1 MRYRV
6 VRMKRISREFVRAN
20 RDRIFLFGDN
30 LAGKGFG
37 GQAAA
42 MRGEPNCVGIP
53 TKKFPSSR
61 HGAFFT
67 DLEFDQNKAAID
79 HSFELLASISST
91 TDQVIVIPANGIGT
105 GRAQLESRAPLTFAY
120 LQKRLG
126 DLSLWPADL
135 VSLNTL
141 LSHLERDFQA

>member
-53 TKKFPSSR
+53 TKKLPSNR
-61 HGAFFT
+61 DDAFFT
-67 DLEFDQNKAAID
+67 DLEFEQNKAAID
-79 HSFELLASISST
+79 HAFDLLFHKISKAEQT
-91 TDQVIVIPANGIGT
+91 IVMPAGGLGT
-105 GRAQLESRAPLTFAY
+105 GRAQLESRAPQTFAY
-120 LQKRLG
+120 LQKCLR
-126 DLSLWPADL
+126 DLS
-135 VSLNTL
+135 
-141 LSHLERDFQA
+141 HK

>member
-30 LAGKGFG
+30 LVGQGFG

-61 HGAFFT
+61 DDAFFT

-126 DLSLWPADL
+126 DLSL
-135 VSLNTL
+135 
-141 LSHLERDFQA
+141 

>member
-20 RDRIFLFGDN
+20 RNRIFLFGDN
-30 LAGKGFG
+30 LAGMGFG

-61 HGAFFT
+61 DGAFFT
-67 DLEFDQNKAAID
+67 DLEFEQNKAAID
-79 HSFELLASISST
+79 YAFDVLFHKISKAE
-91 TDQVIVIPANGIGT
+91 QIIVIPADGLGT

-120 LQKRLG
+120 LQKCLR
-126 DLSLWPADL
+126 A
-135 VSLNTL
+135 
-141 LSHLERDFQA
+141 LSHK

>member
-6 VRMKRISREFVRAN
+6 VRIKRISREFVRAN

-67 DLEFDQNKAAID
+67 DLEFEQNKAVID
-79 HSFELLASISST
+79 HAFEVLFHRTSKAEQT
-91 TDQVIVIPANGIGT
+91 IVIPADGLGT
-105 GRAQLESRAPLTFAY
+105 GRAQLKSRAPLTFAY
-120 LQKRLG
+120 LQKCLR
-126 DLSLWPADL
+126 DLS
-135 VSLNTL
+135 
-141 LSHLERDFQA
+141 HR

>member
-30 LAGKGFG
+30 LARRGLG

-53 TKKFPSSR
+53 TKKLPSNR
-61 HGAFFT
+61 DDAFFT
-67 DLEFDQNKAAID
+67 DLEFEQNKAAID
-79 HSFELLASISST
+79 HAFDVLFLKISKAE
-91 TDQVIVIPANGIGT
+91 QIIVVPADGLGT

-120 LQKRLG
+120 LQKRLR
-126 DLSLWPADL
+126 DLS
-135 VSLNTL
+135 
-141 LSHLERDFQA
+141 HK

>member
-1 MRYRV
+1 M
-6 VRMKRISREFVRAN
+6 RAN

-30 LAGKGFG
+30 LVGQGFG

-61 HGAFFT
+61 DDAFFT
-67 DLEFDQNKAAID
+67 DLEFEQNKAAID
-79 HSFELLASISST
+79 YAFDVLFHKISKAE
-91 TDQVIVIPANGIGT
+91 QIIVIPADGLGT

-120 LQKRLG
+120 LQKCLR
-126 DLSLWPADL
+126 A
-135 VSLNTL
+135 
-141 LSHLERDFQA
+141 LSHK

>member
-6 VRMKRISREFVRAN
+6 VRMKWISRSFVREH

-30 LAGKGFG
+30 LARRGFG

-53 TKKFPSSR
+53 TKKLPSNR
-61 HGAFFT
+61 DDAFFT
-67 DLEFDQNKAAID
+67 DAELEQNKAAIN
-79 HSFELLASISST
+79 HAFEILFHKISKAERT
-91 TDQVIVIPANGIGT
+91 IVMPADGLGT

-120 LQKRLG
+120 LQKCLR
-126 DLSLWPADL
+126 DI
-135 VSLNTL
+135 
-141 LSHLERDFQA
+141 SHN